1 MRGFLYILVIEKANK
16 ENLVILFQKERNERK
31 GKEKNPHM
39 NIHLYEGLKI
49 YRILLKLVTL
59 ITSRSEKGD
68 IINFSCIHLFII

>member
-16 ENLVILFQKERNERK
+16 ENLVILFRKERNERK

-59 ITSRSEKGD
+59 NYFKKREGGYY
-68 IINFSCIHLFII
+68 

>member
-39 NIHLYEGLKI
+39 NIHLYEDLKI

-59 ITSRSEKGD
+59 NYFKKREGGYY
-68 IINFSCIHLFII
+68 